1 MSAAAAAAADP
12 GSPTAA
18 TADPTTPSSQEG
30 VGGETGNHEGTPEV
44 AGASVPVIRPALV
57 YNKQGDVVEVLE
69 TVVQAVDAFRVP
81 DDFVRKGAREQ
92 SYMYSLGVY
101 CEKPGSKDHK
111 FFCLASADC
120 RRIKKSI
127 PCRNGDRSNVNTH
140 LKSKHN
146 MQGTGGVT
154 KGAKKKETQASVQ
167 ESFNASINS
176 GVGKNR
182 WTPGTYCPG
191 GNEQARRCSHTSH
204 QLRSRCLGTRQV
216 PRRSSATSVL
226 AVFSSDPTGAASTPT
241 GWR

>member
-127 PCRNGDRSNVNTH
+127 PCRNGDRSQVERDFSACGLLLRPN
-140 LKSKHN
+140 
-146 MQGTGGVT
+146 
-154 KGAKKKETQASVQ
+154 
-167 ESFNASINS
+167 
-176 GVGKNR
+176 
-182 WTPGTYCPG
+182 
-191 GNEQARRCSHTSH
+191 
-204 QLRSRCLGTRQV
+204 RSRIDTYWVEMMMFLHVNYKNIPAFKDIPMIAAKDIRACLPARFAGGDED
-216 PRRSSATSVL
+216 L
-226 AVFSSDPTGAASTPT
+226 AAAEAAFDVVNNLANSDIGL
-241 GWR
+241 